1 MFAVIKTG
9 GKQYRVAANDLLK
22 VEKLVGNPGD
32 IIEFSQ
38 VLAVGNGDQATI
50 GAPLVAGAVVTAE
63 VVKQGRHE
71 TVIAFKKRRRQNSR
85 RTRGHRQHET
95 TVRIDEILTDG
106 AKPSKKKAAKADAAP
121 KAEAPKAE
129 AKAEAAAKPQALMA
143 ETAPKAEAAPKAAKP
158 AKSEAKAAPAAAEYS
173 DDISLIG
180 GIGPVLKKKLEAA
193 GFGSL
198 ASIAALGADDV
209 AKLDADLKLGGR
221 IERDEWIEQAKELIA
236 GKPPRAKADKEA
248 AAKAEKE

>member
-106 AKPSKKKAAKADAAP
+106 AKPSKKKAAKPDAAP
-121 KAEAPKAE
+121 KAEAPK

-158 AKSEAKAAPAAAEYS
+158 AKSEAKAAPAAVEYT

-198 ASIAALGADDV
+198 ASIAALKADDI

-221 IERDEWIEQAKELIA
+221 IERDEWVEQARELIA